1 MNRLIFSTATPVP
14 GILILQL
21 DQPMFFANAEPMMK
35 KAKAMYEA
43 RRQAEKI
50 SILIL
55 SLEECA
61 DLDGTGI
68 EALQMFARD
77 LARSN
82 CRLFICRLHRRARE
96 ALSHAVIPELPLT
109 SLSFL
114 SVDRAVKAAVEQ
126 NKTELELLTRYRK
139 AAAFRT
145 END

>member
-1 MNRLIFSTATPVP
+1 MTAPV
-14 GILILQL
+14 LKR
-21 DQPMFFANAEPMMK
+21 F
-35 KAKAMYEA
+35 
-43 RRQAEKI
+43 
-50 SILIL
+50 
-55 SLEECA
+55 
-61 DLDGTGI
+61 
-68 EALQMFARD
+68 
-77 LARSN
+77 
-82 CRLFICRLHRRARE
+82 RRARE